1 MNKDIFCENFEKYLG
16 RPWISTAEINYDEF
30 KNKFANERKI
40 VYKPRSLSG
49 RKGIKVFESSDSNI
63 DAVYKQLYDL
73 PAGIAEGFI
82 AQHHEMRK
90 LSINCVNTVR
100 VVTINTS
107 ENLSG
112 IEKSKLNI
120 IYAGLRMGNGDG
132 YVDNLHSGGMIAAV
146 DIQTGLV
153 TTDGVDFNNRVFIR
167 HPDTDTVIRG
177 FQIPYFEELKQMI
190 DIAGKDIEGYFG
202 WDIAVTETGPVIVE
216 VNTNPGAE
224 CLQIPYVPQKKE

>member
-1 MNKDIFCENFEKYLG
+1 M
-16 RPWISTAEINYDEF
+16 
-30 KNKFANERKI
+30 
-40 VYKPRSLSG
+40 
-49 RKGIKVFESSDSNI
+49 
-63 DAVYKQLYDL
+63 
-73 PAGIAEGFI
+73 
-82 AQHHEMRK
+82 
-90 LSINCVNTVR
+90 
-100 VVTINTS
+100 
-107 ENLSG
+107 
-112 IEKSKLNI
+112 
-120 IYAGLRMGNGDG
+120 
-132 YVDNLHSGGMIAAV
+132 
-146 DIQTGLV
+146 